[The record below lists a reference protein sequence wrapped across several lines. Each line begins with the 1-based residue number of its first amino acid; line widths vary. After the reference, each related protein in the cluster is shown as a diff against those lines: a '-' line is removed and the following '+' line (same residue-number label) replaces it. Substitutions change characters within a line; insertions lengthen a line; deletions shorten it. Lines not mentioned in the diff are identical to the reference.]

1 MSDFE
6 SRVKEAAENSLL
18 RLLENPNNWHVQPA
32 DKHIKV
38 PPGLMNEVWQMVDF
52 QKVKAA
58 MADLI
63 QQQLA
68 ERIVNHMAAE
78 IANDI
83 KKVLSDPERR
93 EAIRAVCREN
103 IDRLCGR

>member
-18 RLLENPNNWHVQPA
+18 RLLENANNWHLHPA

-38 PPGLMNEVWQMVDF
+38 PTGLMNEVWQMVDF

-68 ERIVNHMAAE
+68 ERLVNHMAAE
-78 IANDI
+78 IATDI
-83 KKVLSDPERR
+83 KKVLSNPERR

-103 IDRLCGR
+103 IDKFCEK